1 MLTCPLSVFLTS
13 NELRRTPSLETVS
26 FSTFFKQLLLCL
38 LNFAFS
44 YVHWHLS
51 YAEAMFWAQDLS
63 LLLNPTLNSC
73 SITWIMFSVNSLF
86 EYPWNNFSQFPAF
99 HGMTTKLWY
108 PGRYVSCIST
118 CLKCQQLCCVL
129 IRCWG
134 RQSNWIEDGWVGG
147 GRGGERREEIG
158 KVEEVGEFKQ
168 NWTVSTVRPGID
180 I

>member
-73 SITWIMFSVNSLF
+73 SITWIMYSVNSLF
-86 EYPWNNFSQFPAF
+86 GYPWNNFSQFPAF
-99 HGMTTKLWY
+99 HGMTILGSDTLEGMSLAFPHASSANSYVVYWY
-108 PGRYVSCIST
+108 GA
-118 CLKCQQLCCVL
+118 
-129 IRCWG
+129 G
-134 RQSNWIEDGWVGG
+134 EDKVIGSRMDEWEGGGG
-147 GRGGERREEIG
+147 GREGKKLEKWRR
-158 KVEEVGEFKQ
+158 
-168 NWTVSTVRPGID
+168 
-180 I
+180 